1 MAGLQEKEME
11 EDQVT
16 VFDAVESDTEGSTDI
31 EAAVEPHMKA
41 VDAIGLSRPPL
52 PKAPGPFRSKR
63 EEERLVRNKFRKK
76 SRKNRGRTWQ

>member
-16 VFDAVESDTEGSTDI
+16 VFDAVESDTE
-31 EAAVEPHMKA
+31 EPHMK
-41 VDAIGLSRPPL
+41 AIGLSRPPL